1 MADLNEIS
9 EIEPHFRLLIA
20 IRESKKNQKEVAEK
34 ANIQP
39 SLLSMAVNGRY
50 ILNSKQK
57 RSIAKALNR
66 TVEELFAQ

>member
-1 MADLNEIS
+1 M
-9 EIEPHFRLLIA
+9 EPHLRLLIA
-20 IRESKKNQKEVAEK
+20 IRENQKTQKEIAEK
-34 ANIQP
+34 AKIQP

-50 ILNSKQK
+50 ILNSNQK